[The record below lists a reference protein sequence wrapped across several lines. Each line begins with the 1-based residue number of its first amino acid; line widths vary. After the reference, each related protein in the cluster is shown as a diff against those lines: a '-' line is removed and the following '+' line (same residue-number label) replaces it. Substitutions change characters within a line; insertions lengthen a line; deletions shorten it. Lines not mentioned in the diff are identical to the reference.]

1 MAETSGYQKLKNGLK
16 PLVPKPLFKAG
27 INTFHMFEAIVANIR
42 YGFPAKSMKFI
53 GVTGT
58 NGKTSTTVMIAGILE
73 AAGFVVGMNSTAI
86 IKDGKKTFE
95 NNLDGGLT
103 NAGPFTMQKLLKRM
117 KQNGVQWVVM
127 ESASQALDQHRLWGV
142 TFETAAITNL
152 TNEHLDYHGTMENY
166 ARAKARL
173 FKKTRGAGV
182 INIDDEWGEYFYKL
196 PGRKVRYGKNAPEY
210 KLKSVQHKSKLTTVT
225 FENEGKDYEINLKV
239 QGEFNAYNALA
250 ALAATHEVGVDIATA
265 IKGLESIERIPG
277 RMDAVEAGQDFRVL
291 IDYAHTPD
299 AIKNVLK
306 AARLMTTNHLICVT
320 GAAGERPI
328 SRRAPVGKIANE
340 LSDILI
346 VTDDE
351 PFSEDPDKIRNELL
365 SGVKKGAHTAELIVV
380 EDRCEAMAKAFEVAE
395 KGDTIV
401 IAGMGHQKYRSGPRG
416 KEPWD
421 DFAVAKDILNGKKN
435 KVCINWHQVFPR
447 KVNH

>member
-1 MAETSGYQKLKNGLK
+1 MAEISRYQKLKNSLK
-16 PLVPKPLFKAG
+16 PLIPKPLFKAG
-27 INTFHMFEAIVANIR
+27 INIFHMFEAIAANIR
-42 YGFPAKSMKFI
+42 YGFPARSLKFI

-73 AAGFVVGMNSTAI
+73 AAGYVVGMNSTAI

-103 NAGPFTMQKLLKRM
+103 NAGPFTMQKLLRTMKR
-117 KQNGVQWVVM
+117 NGVQWVVM
-127 ESASQALDQHRLWGV
+127 EAASQALDQHRLWGV
-142 TFETAAITNL
+142 TFEGAVITNL

-166 ARAKARL
+166 AKAKARL
-173 FKKTRGAGV
+173 FKKTRGVGV
-182 INIDDEWGEYFYKL
+182 VNKDDEWGEFFYKL
-196 PGRKVRYGKNAPEY
+196 PGKKVRYGKNADEY
-210 KLKSVQHKSKLTTVT
+210 KLKDVHHGSKRTSVT
-225 FENEGKDYEINLKV
+225 FVINSQEYEMNLQV

-250 ALAATHEVGVDIATA
+250 AIAVTHELGINIETA
-265 IKGLESIERIPG
+265 IKGLENIERIPG
-277 RMDAVEAGQDFRVL
+277 RMDAVAAGQAFRVL

-299 AIKNVLK
+299 AIKNVLQ
-306 AARLMTTNHLICVT
+306 AARLMTTGKLICVT

-351 PFSEDPDKIRNELL
+351 PFSEDPDKIRKEVLT
-365 SGVKKGAHTAELIVV
+365 GVEKGPKTAEVIEV
-380 EDRCEAMAKAFEVAE
+380 EDRCEAMAKAFEIAK

-401 IAGMGHQKYRSGPRG
+401 IAGMGHQKYRSGPKG

-421 DFAVAKDILNGKKN
+421 DFAVARDILKGKKN
-435 KVCINWHQVFPR
+435 KVCINWHQVFQR
-447 KVNH
+447 EVNH